1 MSVDQIEAG
10 IRSLPPAER
19 IRLVEWLDGHR
30 DELLGE
36 SDVISKDVRAELEL
50 RLKELDEHP
59 EWLESFEE
67 EDLKRMFRE
76 FENAR
81 SQKPSARQN

>member
-1 MSVDQIEAG
+1 MSVDQIEAN
-10 IRSLPPAER
+10 IRALPPAER
-19 IRLVEWLDGHR
+19 ARLVEWLDDHR
-30 DELLGE
+30 DELLGGSE
-36 SDVISKDVRAELEL
+36 AISKGVRAELEL

-67 EDLKRMFRE
+67 EDLKRMFSE

-81 SQKPSARQN
+81 SQKPSAGKN